1 MFDLG
6 SLVRAPRA
14 GLADAQ
20 RERLGRALEE
30 ADAVVVGA
38 GAGLSTAVGLAY
50 TGPRFEAIFGDFIKK
65 YHFTDMYS
73 GGFYPFG
80 SLEEHW
86 AYWSRYIW
94 CNRYVRAPGTAY
106 DDLLAL
112 VRGKDHFVLTT
123 NVDHQFQLA
132 GFDRRRLFYT
142 QGDYGLL
149 QCGVPCHRRT
159 YDNKRLVRAM
169 IEAQGFVIGE
179 KGEIVP
185 PPGARPAMSVPPELV
200 PRCPVCGR
208 PMAMNL
214 RSDDTFVEDEG
225 WHAAAAR
232 YQDFRRRHDRGRV
245 LYLELGVGWNTPVI
259 VKFPFWRAA
268 EANPRATYACVNLVE
283 AVAPAAI
290 ERRSVLVDGDIAI
303 TLRALLAP

>member
-1 MFDLG
+1 METLILRVIW
-6 SLVRAPRA
+6 SWRREERQARRT
-14 GLADAQ
+14 ADG
-20 RERLGRALEE
+20 REVARIDRAL
-30 ADAVVVGA
+30 DGMDLAV
-38 GAGLSTAVGLAY
+38 
-50 TGPRFEAIFGDFIKK
+50 FGG
-65 YHFTDMYS
+65 HS
-73 GGFYPFG
+73 
-80 SLEEHW
+80 
-86 AYWSRYIW
+86 
-94 CNRYVRAPGTAY
+94 
-106 DDLLAL
+106 
-112 VRGKDHFVLTT
+112 

-149 QCGVPCHRRT
+149 QGGVPCHRRT
-159 YDNKRLVRAM
+159 YDNKRLVRVM

-179 KGEIVP
+179 KGELVP
-185 PPGARPAMSVPPELV
+185 PPGACPAMSVPPELV

-232 YQDFRRRHDRGRV
+232 YQDFLRRHNRGRV

-259 VKFPFWRAA
+259 VKFPFWQAA
-268 EANPRATYACVNLVE
+268 EANPRATYACVNLGE

-290 ERRSVLVDGDIAI
+290 ERRSVLVDSDIAT

>member
-1 MFDLG
+1 METLILRVIW
-6 SLVRAPRA
+6 SWRREERQARRT
-14 GLADAQ
+14 ADG
-20 RERLGRALEE
+20 REVARIDRAL
-30 ADAVVVGA
+30 DGMDLAV
-38 GAGLSTAVGLAY
+38 
-50 TGPRFEAIFGDFIKK
+50 FGG
-65 YHFTDMYS
+65 HS
-73 GGFYPFG
+73 
-80 SLEEHW
+80 
-86 AYWSRYIW
+86 
-94 CNRYVRAPGTAY
+94 
-106 DDLLAL
+106 
-112 VRGKDHFVLTT
+112 

-149 QCGVPCHRRT
+149 QCGVLCHRRT

-169 IEAQGFVIGE
+169 VEAQVFVIGE
-179 KGEIVP
+179 KGELVP
-185 PPGARPAMSVPPELV
+185 PPGACPATSVPPELV

-232 YQDFRRRHDRGRV
+232 YQDFLRRHNRGRV

-259 VKFPFWRAA
+259 VKFPFWQAA
-268 EANPRATYACVNLVE
+268 EANPRATYACVNLGE

-290 ERRSVLVDGDIAI
+290 ERRSVLADGDIAI